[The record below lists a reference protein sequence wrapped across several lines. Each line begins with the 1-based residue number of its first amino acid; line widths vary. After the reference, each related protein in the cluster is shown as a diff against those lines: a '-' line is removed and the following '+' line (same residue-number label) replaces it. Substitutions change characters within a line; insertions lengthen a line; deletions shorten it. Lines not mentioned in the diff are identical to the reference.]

1 MFKLPYAPLF
11 PRCNKCANPPT
22 LHHVS
27 PCFTVGGHEWVL
39 LFYPDGKRSISETQQ
54 VRADTRPLLDST

>member
-1 MFKLPYAPLF
+1 
-11 PRCNKCANPPT
+11 
-22 LHHVS
+22 
-27 PCFTVGGHEWVL
+27 VGGHEWVL